1 MFRQLV
7 ESTFNQPAFRT
18 YSQSVRHGISAV
30 LTLPAIFYHT
40 IEFLA
45 DRRRFNPF
53 TKKKSVEL
61 QCHVFVEGR
70 RKTLMSRC
78 SNSSPRYSVRTTMP
92 SLLIL
97 KISYVFNNKISI
109 TLLSFLICL
118 GRSFP
123 NPNTKVM
130 KSCDNHLCCNR
141 FICSLFKIGILQF
154 HPSAFPLRLYRS
166 VYALP

>member
-1 MFRQLV
+1 MLFG
-7 ESTFNQPAFRT
+7 S
-18 YSQSVRHGISAV
+18 
-30 LTLPAIFYHT
+30 
-40 IEFLA
+40 
-45 DRRRFNPF
+45 
-53 TKKKSVEL
+53 SVEL

-70 RKTLMSRC
+70 RKNLMSRC

-123 NPNTKVM
+123 NPTTKVV

-141 FICSLFKIGILQF
+141 FICSLYKIGALQF
-154 HPSAFPLRLYRS
+154 HTPAFPLLLYR
-166 VYALP
+166 LPYVLP

>member
-1 MFRQLV
+1 MWIFIHIQTILKETLQFCKSSPKRCHV
-7 ESTFNQPAFRT
+7 HSTTFVFPAPLR
-18 YSQSVRHGISAV
+18 
-30 LTLPAIFYHT
+30 
-40 IEFLA
+40 
-45 DRRRFNPF
+45 PF
-53 TKKKSVEL
+53 VIKPRSEEL

-70 RKTLMSRC
+70 RKNLMSRC